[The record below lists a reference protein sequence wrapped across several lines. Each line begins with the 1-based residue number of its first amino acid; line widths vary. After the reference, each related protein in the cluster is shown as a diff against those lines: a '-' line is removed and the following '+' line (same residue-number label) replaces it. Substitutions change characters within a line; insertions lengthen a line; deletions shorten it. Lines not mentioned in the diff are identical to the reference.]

1 MHCELGKV
9 LIYPEICTLIYSDF
23 PSGASGILLERVLGI
38 GVGTGVG
45 NPAPASRSPDL
56 CIWGSGAD
64 LLVNKT
70 TLLRARSRY

>member
-45 NPAPASRSPDL
+45 TPAGVDTTYRM
-56 CIWGSGAD
+56 IKI
-64 LLVNKT
+64 LLKYEFFILFNF
-70 TLLRARSRY
+70 